1 MTLSHLKV
9 FKYRGFPDF
18 FKSWQFFQ
26 PPDNLDQKSFPFF
39 SKTLQ
44 FIPNFSKPLCF
55 LWRFKKIG
63 TPRKCKLVFNKI
75 PCSLKV
81 KLYTFR
87 SLSSK

>member
-1 MTLSHLKV
+1 MTLSLIKV

-18 FKSWQFFQ
+18 FKPWQCFQ
-26 PPDNLDQKSFPFF
+26 LPDNLNQKSFPLF

-44 FIPNFSKPLCF
+44 FIPNSSKPFCS

-63 TPRKCKLVFNKI
+63 TPRKCKLMFNRI
-75 PCSLKV
+75 QCCLKV
-81 KLYTFR
+81 KLYTYR